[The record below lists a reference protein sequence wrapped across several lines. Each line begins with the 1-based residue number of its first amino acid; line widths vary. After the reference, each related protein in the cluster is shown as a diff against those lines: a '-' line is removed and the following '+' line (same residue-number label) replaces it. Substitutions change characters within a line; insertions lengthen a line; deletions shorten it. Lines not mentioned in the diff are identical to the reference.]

1 MFRRDVLLEE
11 VGSFEEFRAGFASE
25 LPFGFLLDVRGRES
39 SDLPAVREEKRK
51 KRSSVPILLERGE
64 YK

>member
-25 LPFGFLLDVRGRES
+25 FAFGFLLDVRGGES
-39 SDLPAVREEKRK
+39 SDLPAIREEERK
-51 KRSSVPILLERGE
+51 ETLVSSGFL
-64 YK
+64 